1 MACRD
6 TWRWS
11 YTVFFPVWF
20 RHPAARSSSLSYGWD
35 WVPLEDSSRVLSFA
49 EPLRCRTP
57 PLPPMPP
64 PSARSPHSHLSPPP
78 SERLEF
84 WRVGVPWG
92 RPFFSSGKGSV
103 EEDRKVTLHVNMLR
117 VCDSG
122 LEIYVN
128 LKINSIFFNILFT
141 SQVFKWQLPFSLGLV
156 HCRWWPLKGILSKT
170 RKQYCLNRKTTTSL
184 GFHVTQNSS

>member
-6 TWRWS
+6 TWKLS
-11 YTVFFPVWF
+11 PTIYFLALF
-20 RHPAARSSSLSYGWD
+20 RHPAAWSHFLSYGWD

-64 PSARSPHSHLSPPP
+64 PSARSPQSHLSPPP

-92 RPFFSSGKGSV
+92 RLFFSSGKGS
-103 EEDRKVTLHVNMLR
+103 EEENRKVTL
-117 VCDSG
+117 D
-122 LEIYVN
+122 
-128 LKINSIFFNILFT
+128 
-141 SQVFKWQLPFSLGLV
+141 V
-156 HCRWWPLKGILSKT
+156 H
-170 RKQYCLNRKTTTSL
+170 
-184 GFHVTQNSS
+184 

>member
-1 MACRD
+1 MVRL
-6 TWRWS
+6 
-11 YTVFFPVWF
+11 
-20 RHPAARSSSLSYGWD
+20 PAARSRFLSYGCD

-92 RPFFSSGKGSV
+92 RPFFSSGKGSG
-103 EEDRKVTLHVNMLR
+103 EQDSKVILHSMHDT
-117 VCDSG
+117 VCTCKSRCLMYG
-122 LEIYVN
+122 EGSPLFSFF
-128 LKINSIFFNILFT
+128 KIWSNTI
-141 SQVFKWQLPFSLGLV
+141 K
-156 HCRWWPLKGILSKT
+156 
-170 RKQYCLNRKTTTSL
+170 Y
-184 GFHVTQNSS
+184 NSSLNVGLHFQ